1 MEAEV
6 FFMKKKLKI
15 RYDANTTVEREV
27 NYIPLRY
34 ILALLFAVLETVA
47 VIAVMFL
54 LGNFVPYFYLAMW
67 VTEIGCVLHLIAC
80 DEAPDYKIPW
90 LLLVL
95 IVPVAGFM
103 LYFMFGNRKLQR
115 KFIRRLEAMRKQT
128 YPARTET
135 LTRQL
140 TDENTSVAMDA
151 QMLCRIADTNLF
163 TNTTQQY
170 FPLGEDMHRQLL
182 TDLKNAERFIFMDY
196 FIIEEGVFWN
206 SILDILKEK
215 AAAGVEV
222 RVIYDD
228 IGCMMTLPGNYDKIL
243 KSYGIDAVSFSKLK
257 GNADS
262 EFNNRSH
269 RKITVI
275 DGRIGYTGGVNIA
288 DEYIN
293 EKVVYGHWKD
303 VGLRLEGEAVR
314 ELTRLFLVDY
324 GLNVKHL
331 PEAKQDYFPLYSVP
345 AEGYLIPFGDGPKP
359 IYERRVGKSVIENM
373 LQSATRYCYAMTP
386 YLILDEALCQAVEK
400 AALRGV
406 DVKLILPGVPDKW
419 VVKELACSHYR
430 RLMAAGVEIYEY
442 EPGFVHA
449 KVYLADDETAMVGT
463 INMDHRSLVH
473 NFENGVWLH
482 RCDCIESIKAD
493 FEETFTK
500 CVRIDESKTNCH
512 FLRRFIRSVA
522 KVFAPL
528 M

>member
-1 MEAEV
+1 
-6 FFMKKKLKI
+6 MKRKI
-15 RYDANTTVEREV
+15 RIQYDAGRTEEREI

-34 ILALLFAVLETVA
+34 ILALLLAVLETAA
-47 VIAVMFL
+47 VITVLVL
-54 LGNFVPYFYLAMW
+54 LGKYIPYFYLAMW
-67 VTEIGCVLHLIAC
+67 ATEIGCVIHIIAC

-90 LLLVL
+90 LLVVL

-103 LYFMFGNRKLQR
+103 LYFLFGNRKLKR
-115 KFIRRLEAMRKQT
+115 KYIRRLETVWQKTYVSQT
-128 YPARTET
+128 ERLNEK
-135 LTRQL
+135 LTQ
-140 TDENTSVAMDA
+140 ENKMVGMDA
-151 QMLCRIADTNLF
+151 RMLCKSGYTNLF

-170 FPLGEDMHRQLL
+170 FPLAEDMHKQLL
-182 TDLKNAERFIFMDY
+182 IDLKTAEKFIFMDY
-196 FIIEEGVFWN
+196 FIIEEGIFWN
-206 SILDILKEK
+206 SVLEILKEK

-243 KSYGIDAVSFSKLK
+243 RGFGIEAVPFSKLK

-275 DGRIGYTGGVNIA
+275 DGKIGYTGGVNIA

-293 EKVVYGHWKD
+293 EKVVFGHWKD

-324 GLNVKHL
+324 GINVRKL
-331 PEAKQDYFPLYSVP
+331 PEEKQDYFPEYSVP
-345 AEGYLIPFGDGPKP
+345 SEGYLIPFGDGPKP
-359 IYERRVGKSVIENM
+359 IYERRVGKTVIENM
-373 LQSATRYCYAMTP
+373 LNHATRYFYAMTP
-386 YLILDEALCQAVEK
+386 YLILDEALCQAVEN

-406 DVKLILPGVPDKW
+406 QVKLILPGVPDKW
-419 VVKELACSHYR
+419 IVKELACSHYE
-430 RLMAAGVEIYEY
+430 RLMKAGVEIYEY

-473 NFENGVWLH
+473 NFENGVWMH
-482 RCDCIESIKAD
+482 RCDCIEGIKQD
-493 FEETFTK
+493 FDDTFAK
-500 CVRIDESKTNCH
+500 CVRVDKTNWH
-512 FLRRFIRSVA
+512 WLRQFIRSVA

>member
-1 MEAEV
+1 
-6 FFMKKKLKI
+6 MKRKYSYFDGKKQ
-15 RYDANTTVEREV
+15 AEREYS
-27 NYIPLRY
+27 YIPVRY
-34 ILALLFAVLETVA
+34 IIAVFITLFEVLA
-47 VIAVMFL
+47 VIGVVVAL
-54 LGNFVPYFYLAMW
+54 CYYVPYFYLAAW
-67 VTEIGCVLHLIAC
+67 ATEIGCVIHIIAC

-90 LLLVL
+90 LLVVLV
-95 IVPVAGFM
+95 IPVAGFM
-103 LYFMFGNRKLQR
+103 LYFLFGNRKLQR
-115 KFIRRLEAMRKQT
+115 KFIRRLEAMRKQMYSSHT
-128 YPARTET
+128 EELVQNIATKNPA
-135 LTRQL
+135 
-140 TDENTSVAMDA
+140 VGMDA
-151 QMLCRIADTNLF
+151 KMLCKIADTNLF

-170 FPLGEDMHRQLL
+170 FPLGEDMLGQLL
-182 TDLKNAERFIFMDY
+182 IDLKTAEKFIFMDY
-196 FIIEEGVFWN
+196 FIIEEGIFWN
-206 SILDILKEK
+206 AILDILKEK

-228 IGCMMTLPGNYDKIL
+228 IGCVMTLPGNYDKIL
-243 KSYGIDAVSFSKLK
+243 KKFGISAVPFSKLK
-257 GNADS
+257 GTADS

-293 EKVVYGHWKD
+293 EKKVFGHWKD

-314 ELTRLFLVDY
+314 ELTRLFLTDY
-324 GLNVKHL
+324 GINVRKL
-331 PEAKQDYFPLYSVP
+331 PEAKQDYFPEYSIP
-345 AEGYLIPFGDGPKP
+345 SEGYLIPFGDGPRP

-373 LQSATRYCYAMTP
+373 LQSATWYFYAMTP

-406 DVKLILPGVPDKW
+406 QVKLILPGVPDKW
-419 VVKELACSHYR
+419 IVKELACSHYA
-430 RLMAAGVEIYEY
+430 RLMKAGVEIYEY

-473 NFENGVWLH
+473 NFENGVWMH
-482 RCDCIESIKAD
+482 RCDCIGSIKAD
-493 FEETFTK
+493 FEDMFAK
-500 CVRIDESKTNCH
+500 CVRVDESKTNWH
-512 FLRRFIRSVA
+512 WMRRFIRSVV

>member
-1 MEAEV
+1 
-6 FFMKKKLKI
+6 MKKTIRI
-15 RYDANTTVEREV
+15 RYDGNRTEEREI
-27 NYIPLRY
+27 NYIPVRY
-34 ILALLFAVLETVA
+34 ILALLLAVLETAA
-47 VIAVMFL
+47 VITMLFL
-54 LGNFVPYFYLAMW
+54 FGKYIPYFYLAMW
-67 VTEIGCVLHLIAC
+67 ATEIGCVIHIIAC

-90 LLLVL
+90 LLVVL

-103 LYFMFGNRKLQR
+103 LYFLFGNRKLQR
-115 KFIRRLEAMRKQT
+115 KFVKRLETLRQNT
-128 YPARTET
+128 YRASTEELTQQLAVENAVVATDAR
-135 LTRQL
+135 
-140 TDENTSVAMDA
+140 
-151 QMLCRIADTNLF
+151 MLCKIADTNLF
-163 TNTTQQY
+163 TNTRQTY
-170 FPLGEDMHRQLL
+170 FSLGEDMHKQLL
-182 TDLKNAERFIFMDY
+182 IDLKTAEKFIFMEY
-196 FIIEEGVFWN
+196 FIIEEGIFWN
-206 SILDILKEK
+206 AILDILKEK

-243 KSYGIDAVSFSKLK
+243 RGYGIDAVPFSKLK
-257 GNADS
+257 GNAYS

-275 DGRIGYTGGVNIA
+275 DGRVGYTGGVNIA

-303 VGLRLEGEAVR
+303 VGFRLEGEAVR

-324 GLNVKHL
+324 GINVKKL
-331 PEAKQDYFPLYSVP
+331 PDARHNYFPQHSIP

-359 IYERRVGKSVIENM
+359 IYQHRVGKTVIENM
-373 LQSATRYCYAMTP
+373 LNQATRYFYAMTP
-386 YLILDEALCQAVEK
+386 YLILDEALCQAVEN

-406 DVKLILPGVPDKW
+406 QVKLILPGIPDKW
-419 VVKELACSHYR
+419 IVKELACSHYE
-430 RLMAAGVEIYEY
+430 RLMKAGVEIYEY

-473 NFENGVWLH
+473 NFENGVWMY
-482 RCDCIESIKAD
+482 RCDGIRMIKSDFAD
-493 FEETFTK
+493 TLRK
-500 CVRIDESKTNCH
+500 CVYINDSKRDWH
-512 FLRRFIRSVA
+512 FIRRFIRSVA